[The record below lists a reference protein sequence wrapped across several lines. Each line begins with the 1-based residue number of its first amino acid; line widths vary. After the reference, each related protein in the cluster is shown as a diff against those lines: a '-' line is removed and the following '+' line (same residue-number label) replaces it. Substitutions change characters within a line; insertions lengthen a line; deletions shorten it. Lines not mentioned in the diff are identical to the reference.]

1 MDFLQAYWHQIIF
14 ALGMVVVS
22 VRLDSEVKSLRKDLT
37 HMTKEL
43 QRRDTYVETVRQG
56 CELQQ
61 VQKNVSSL
69 WDFVNRLNDRDI
81 NK

>member
-1 MDFLQAYWHQIIF
+1 MEFLQAYWHQIIF

-37 HMTKEL
+37 HMTEEL

-61 VQKNVSSL
+61 VHKNVSSL
-69 WDFVNRLNDRDI
+69 WDFVNRLNDRDR

>member
-1 MDFLQAYWHQIIF
+1 
-14 ALGMVVVS
+14 
-22 VRLDSEVKSLRKDLT
+22 
-37 HMTKEL
+37 MTKEL